1 MPKEDLDISK
11 VTAEQLVSQLRI
23 GQLWSVGIVIAGLLG
38 GSFTLGYKVSSSIV
52 GAIFLPFKEM
62 APLVDLVRNKKPV
75 YAYMN
80 SDRPQWNSLKTSKE
94 PVGEEE
100 S

>member
-1 MPKEDLDISK
+1 MPKEDRDISK
-11 VTAEQLVSQLRI
+11 ISAGQLVSQLGI

-38 GSFTLGYKVSSSIV
+38 GSFTLGYKVSSSVV
-52 GAIFLPFKEM
+52 GAILLPFKEM
-62 APLVDLVRNKKPV
+62 APFVDLVRNEKPV

-80 SDRPQWNSLKTSKE
+80 SDRPQWNNLKTSLE